1 MALIG
6 CLFIG
11 CGQIKD
17 DSISNEA
24 VNTQT
29 ADNIDI
35 SKEKADVIDNS
46 TEAINLDDE
55 SFNDCLLEYP
65 QDLFIW
71 YV

>member
-1 MALIG
+1 MKVIRVSIIVLIG
-6 CLFIG
+6 CLLIG

-35 SKEKADVIDNS
+35 VEVNIVGQFSRQKICHF
-46 TEAINLDDE
+46 IMNL
-55 SFNDCLLEYP
+55 C
-65 QDLFIW
+65 
-71 YV
+71 